1 MASVSSLTAQPL
13 TPGNG
18 FNWIFLIELLVCGI
32 LAIFFLF
39 YFNRLFATLLSY
51 GLRAY
56 TWRKYKAYVDIQA
69 LQVSLLGGRIFFK
82 GVRYHGKNETILVQS
97 GYLTWKYWLRSV
109 RQVDCKR
116 FKQRKEER
124 LNSIGNSHNEKN
136 AGPNSLSDRSSGET
150 GAIEE
155 VKDLPCRISIFAQG
169 LEWIVYNRSPAYDA
183 ILSSTG
189 LQTDATSLGKP
200 NQHGR
205 QSNTVGLKAEHGE
218 GAQSGA
224 RLRKTKKPAA
234 GLSITTQDGI
244 STAKSAS
251 KISNDTCSSK
261 NSAMDAGEQLAD
273 LAETASLAESQIT
286 TPPEDN
292 ELKLPFAISLLPI
305 SIDCQKGAIVLG
317 NENTRVILASIFD
330 RVKGRI
336 DASSAGPLDLYRQL
350 FDFNITHP
358 IVQMRPNP
366 DFKQSQEEKAEQLNS
381 GGQTEARYPK
391 SKFFHWPTRRWKQK
405 LTYGL
410 RGLIPRF
417 RNSVE
422 SFRPVSPD
430 NSQRRHY
437 FEDSRIP
444 SPRTPWLGLDRYLD
458 EEARDEHAGWNSVEY
473 ARYSTLVDCPSIN
486 FTFYWDVPGPVML
499 PSPAQNAVEGS
510 DKRHLDDI
518 NGSKAPA
525 YGLKILID
533 GGIINYG
540 PWADRMRI
548 EIQNI
553 LFPNPYT
560 SVKPATSLEKGSVR
574 QSTVFAISIEL
585 VSETIL
591 RIPSR
596 EESKDWQWKGRANAI
611 KSASRIRQEN
621 NKKPSRH
628 KRGDQT
634 THGPD
639 IRPFGWLSLY
649 LSSDS
654 TVAFD
659 MDMIGRKNGYRNLL
673 RFDVRQTKMT
683 SSVNHDILWRSG
695 ALTGQ
700 CDLSNPLQWNA
711 LHMWTF
717 NITIDAMEMFILR
730 DHMFMLTDL
739 IGDWGSSLP
748 ADFWT
753 FVPFHYQLS
762 LAFNDLKLYL
772 NANDSN
778 IINNPSDLNDNA
790 FLVLAG
796 HRLDSSI
803 EIPLEKYR
811 PNRNAVTFNA
821 VLKDTRLQL
830 VTPLWSTHRS
840 FLSDHPVATLKH
852 FTMDGAF
859 NYNLSTS
866 ALLTDSL
873 FFDLSG
879 QSPRIFLHGFLIR
892 YFINIKENYFG
903 DNIHFRTLEEFQG
916 SMLSRQESAQDSE
929 PVSTK
934 KSSDL
939 DVILTVRAHNAS
951 ILLPSNLYTR
961 KDNIKLDLLLVESD
975 MRFNNYYSDISADF
989 NTVEASLE
997 SVPTE
1002 DVGAY
1007 GTVSN
1012 VQLYVDGITIYG
1024 HRLFG
1029 TGPTEPT
1036 YVCNWDFEIGDI
1048 LGECSSAFLRTL
1060 ILSVRCFA
1068 FCLDDDENALPVS
1081 AANIL
1086 RDMTFLRAKV
1096 SSLKFWFLT
1105 ENFALLLSSSSIFL
1119 NFDDRAGNFST
1130 HLTCEVPELS
1140 FAAVDRR
1147 LAARHR
1153 DSDRARVPTH
1163 AYFTTGVNVKMVS
1176 RKPGYLEEG
1185 ILQLKYVNAHD
1196 ERSQRVP
1203 WLSKGLDE
1211 QRSLP
1216 KHDAKKHTPP
1226 PMPLPSMPAPLRSGI
1241 YQSTTPNHRRRS
1253 ANPVQDPAEA
1263 HSSTSKE
1270 FEGHSTDRFLPA
1282 PSAPRTRARSQ
1293 PRVPGMTFSTPWL
1306 PPHFT
1311 MANVEPDLSDLPS
1324 LEEHS
1329 KLDSL
1334 EGQSITD
1341 RVDLPADSQSS
1352 HVGLFIQLKD
1362 GLKGVCRPSF
1372 AQALTQILDE
1382 VSSRHPADI
1391 LDDLQI
1397 KTMSDILN
1405 SAKSKSKTG
1414 LMLDSHLR
1422 LPCLHLRLINTYHA
1436 SRDGESGRER
1446 DSYDF
1451 ELENLQVRFRN
1462 RKQRRDMTKSKNDTS
1477 EIVAHLVSRQARL
1490 TISERAGE
1498 GQIDK
1503 AAVQGIIRDVSFWLS
1518 NGAHLDAKTQVKT
1531 VDFVTWSRKMEYL
1544 AAIIHRTTEIA
1555 KSAATDFNYIASQGT
1570 YRLRNLVHFLAQ
1582 SSKDLPDPLF
1592 LTRPSYVLRAADDH
1606 LRADDSWKIM
1616 SRLRSIYRSL
1626 TDSQRE
1632 NLISR
1637 CNSAVHSYSVDA
1649 QNNVLSIFDQ
1659 WRAWDLAHVENSQI
1673 MKSIWGLHSTN
1684 HLSTRHRGTSVR
1696 AAVIISEIRFLLDPG
1711 PKQTELV
1718 LADLTSSLHSDYPGK
1733 DVKEGFDSS
1742 VSYTEVINIQAYCSE
1757 CALRIN
1763 WEMIELIDDTIEL
1776 FQQRSGSPA
1785 ILSPPT
1791 NIQSL
1796 PQPKHR
1802 IIHVVFGTDLVA
1814 ATLDSINLKVAVGSK
1829 GLRGSIVQTIV
1840 ERCPGIQPGVNII
1853 LSSSSI
1859 SAKIA
1864 THTTSL
1870 ITWRAFQPN
1879 VYMSLTTLDQPET
1892 GNALRAVVT
1901 CQQLYFDVE
1910 EEIRGVLDILGRVI
1924 SDEAS
1929 AVGSILARQ
1938 SSTSPN
1944 LSDSRAS
1951 SASRSSKWRLHAS
1964 LLLDN
1969 CDVSITLLPF
1979 LVYTFNG
1986 KVARTAVTPQPR
1998 GAVRLDFDVKQQAH
2012 GIRSKEA
2019 LAPTSSLELPPINGS
2034 SVIRFKQDPVSIS
2047 FKLVI
2052 EKIKLEGGNVRAWVD
2067 TLTKPEISRLFL
2079 DAQKEI
2085 QKIKSRIEESFPSSP
2100 TSAFSEAER
2109 GSGIA
2114 YSAKIGCDGLKVQT
2128 SAPALSDRGYKAN
2141 LDFNLGVLTARIH
2154 NTDLGKGTLFE
2165 KPQISFTISQI
2176 SLGLNRQREFDY
2188 TNYGK
2193 FSLGISM
2200 TSVTENDYR
2209 GVPVQSHRFVTE
2221 GVLIELYAETAALV
2235 IDVADHLQKRIK
2247 SLDLAP
2253 EIRHLSGI
2261 RRMTRADFR
2270 EPSALKTSDS
2280 ESEESA
2286 SNLLFG
2292 SALSVSIRNIQ
2303 LIWIVDDMSAI
2314 SPGRELEDLVFSV
2327 SDVDLT
2333 TQQANAA
2340 KLTIQ
2345 DLQMQMVPK
2354 GNERS
2359 NRSLNSAL
2367 LPEMVFHV
2375 GYIST
2380 AADRRLAFQAAGKA
2394 LNLRLTSDFIV
2405 PANVLQSSLT
2415 AASKEIRQA
2424 KAFQSSN
2431 PSMDEPMKPLF
2442 GGKRLVSLL
2451 VDVDFA
2457 GAVVTMQARPEDKTP
2472 KSVFS
2477 ILKGPKRSKAGRYGQ
2492 IFQGSSDNKT
2502 TLRAPGIAFKV
2513 EYKDLGNEDPS
2524 LNAEI
2529 KVAASSNI
2537 LYPSVVPLILEVSSS
2552 VKEIMGET
2560 DAKSIATETLQ
2571 SQMSIQEASSNVAPG
2586 ILGRCKVNVGIWIR
2600 SQEFGLSCQPIAR
2613 VAATARFDEIIVTIN
2628 TVQAADQERF
2638 FALLLSF
2645 SSLQAHVQHVYSR
2658 ESTASFDVKSVVMSL
2673 MNSKHVSS
2681 TTGLSAI
2688 LKISPVKTSVNV
2700 KQLQDFLL
2708 FREIWYPAEVRNATS
2723 GPAPPPNTEDQ
2734 PYVVQRYQQ
2743 VAAAGA
2749 FPWNAVVAIA
2759 QLDVKVDLGQSLG
2772 MSEFTIHNLWASSR
2786 KTSDWEQNLCIG
2798 FENVGLQCT
2807 GRMSGFVE
2815 LQNFKIRTSISWP
2828 LSDSAFQQ
2836 TPLIQ
2841 ASLGFGGLRV
2851 KGSFDYQPFVIADI
2865 TSFNFL
2871 MYNVREPNADQND
2884 RLVAILDGDK
2894 VQIFCTTASASQ
2906 ALALFQ
2912 AVERLKQEKQAAYE
2926 ASIRE
2931 LDRHLRRRSIYPS
2944 GGSTSMLSA
2953 VSAPETSS
2961 PKAPI
2966 SLHTD
2971 VVVTLQALKVGAFPS
2986 TFFDNTI
2993 FKIEAHD
3000 AQARFA
3006 VSVANN
3012 DRTHSGLGL
3021 TLGQLRV
3028 ALSSVQR
3035 PATTAPL
3042 GEVAVD
3048 DIVSRATGSRGGTIL
3063 KVPKVVATMQT
3074 WQAATAPLSTNI
3086 DYIFKSSFEGKVDV
3100 GWNYS
3105 RISFIR
3111 GMWST
3116 HSRALSHRLGKP
3128 LTQSAVQITGAPPA
3142 STSDTSEKAKKRDQL
3157 EGEKITA
3164 VVNVPQSR
3172 FEYNALEPPVI
3183 ETPQLR
3189 DMGEATPPL
3198 EWIGLQR
3205 ERLPNLTHQIII
3217 VGLLEVCREVEEAY
3231 GRILGRS

>member
-1 MASVSSLTAQPL
+1 M
-13 TPGNG
+13 
-18 FNWIFLIELLVCGI
+18 FLVELLVCGI

-56 TWRKYKAYVDIQA
+56 TWRKYKAFIDIQA

-116 FKQRKEER
+116 FKRRKEGR
-124 LNSIGNSHNEKN
+124 SSGIGNSHSEKN
-136 AGPNSLSDRSSGET
+136 ADANSLSDRSDGET
-150 GAIEE
+150 GAVQE

-189 LQTDATSLGKP
+189 LQTDPFPPGKP
-200 NQHGR
+200 NQHER
-205 QSNTVGLKAEHGE
+205 RTNTTGLEHEHGE
-218 GAQSGA
+218 KARSGA
-224 RLRKTKKPAA
+224 RLRKSKKPTAT
-234 GLSITTQDGI
+234 LSVSTQDGDG
-244 STAKSAS
+244 SAQRAN
-251 KISNDTCSSK
+251 KVSNDAWSSK
-261 NSAMDAGEQLAD
+261 SSAMDAEEHLAD
-273 LAETASLAESQIT
+273 LGETASLAESQIT
-286 TPPEDN
+286 TSPADN
-292 ELKLPFAISLLPI
+292 ELTLPFAISLLPI

-317 NENTRVILASIFD
+317 NENTRVILASVFD

-336 DASSAGPLDLYRQL
+336 DATSAGPLDLYRQL
-350 FDFNITHP
+350 FDFNIIHP
-358 IVQMRPNP
+358 VVQMRPNP
-366 DFKQSQEEKAEQLNS
+366 DFKQSQEEKAEQLKS
-381 GGQTEARYPK
+381 GSHSGARYQK
-391 SKFFHWPTRRWKQK
+391 SKLFHWPMRRWKQK

-410 RGLIPRF
+410 RDLIPRL

-422 SFRPVSPD
+422 SFRPASPVD
-430 NSQRRHY
+430 AQRRHY

-444 SPRTPWLGLDRYLD
+444 SSSTPWQGLDRYLD
-458 EEARDEHAGWNSVEY
+458 EEARDEHAGWTSVEY
-473 ARYSTLVDCPSIN
+473 ARYSTLVDCPSIH
-486 FTFYWDVPGPVML
+486 FTFYWDVPGPVT
-499 PSPAQNAVEGS
+499 SPFAAQNGADAS
-510 DKRHLDDI
+510 DKRHLADI
-518 NGSKAPA
+518 NGSEPPA

-533 GGIINYG
+533 GGIVNYG
-540 PWADRMRI
+540 PWADRMRA

-553 LFPNPYT
+553 FFPNPYT
-560 SVKPATSLEKGSVR
+560 SVEPAAPLKRGSAR
-574 QSTVFAISIEL
+574 QSTVFAIEIEL

-621 NKKPSRH
+621 KNKHSRN

-634 THGPD
+634 TLGPD

-659 MDMIGRKNGYRNLL
+659 MDMISRKNGYRNFL

-711 LHMWTF
+711 LHTWAF

-730 DHMFMLTDL
+730 DHMFLLTDL

-753 FVPFHYQLS
+753 FVPFRYHLS

-796 HRLDSSI
+796 HRLDSVV

-811 PNRNAVTFNA
+811 PNRNVVKFNA
-821 VLKDTRLQL
+821 DLEETRLQL

-840 FLSDHPVATLKH
+840 FLSDQPVATLKH

-859 NYNLSTS
+859 NYNLSS
-866 ALLTDSL
+866 SVFLTDSL
-873 FFDLSG
+873 FFDLAG

-916 SMLSRQESAQDSE
+916 SVLSRQESAQDSE
-929 PVSTK
+929 PLSTK
-934 KSSDL
+934 QSSDL
-939 DVILTVRAHNAS
+939 DVILNVRAHNAS

-1002 DVGAY
+1002 DLGAY

-1012 VQLYVDGITIYG
+1012 VQLYVDGVTIYG

-1048 LGECSSAFLRTL
+1048 LGECSSTFLKTL
-1060 ILSVRCFA
+1060 IFGVRCFA
-1068 FCLDDDENALPVS
+1068 FCLDDDENALPVP
-1081 AANIL
+1081 AANII
-1086 RDMTFLRAKV
+1086 RDITFLRAKV
-1096 SSLKFWFLT
+1096 SSLKLWFLT
-1105 ENFALLLSSSSIFL
+1105 ENFALLLNSNSIKL
-1119 NFDDRAGNFST
+1119 DFDDRAGKFST
-1130 HLTCEVPELS
+1130 NLLCEIPELS
-1140 FAAVDRR
+1140 FAVVDRG

-1153 DSDRARVPTH
+1153 DSDRAPVPTH
-1163 AYFTTGVNVKMVS
+1163 AYFTTGIDVQMVS
-1176 RKPGYLEEG
+1176 RKPRHLEEG
-1185 ILQLKYVNAHD
+1185 VLQLKYVNAHD
-1196 ERSQRVP
+1196 QRSQRVP
-1203 WLSKGLDE
+1203 WLS
-1211 QRSLP
+1211 QNPNMHRSLP
-1216 KHDAKKHTPP
+1216 KHDPKKHNAPM
-1226 PMPLPSMPAPLRSGI
+1226 MPLPSIPAPIQRDSH
-1241 YQSTTPNHRRRS
+1241 QSPRLVHRHRH
-1253 ANPVQDPAEA
+1253 AQMLQNPAEA
-1263 HSSTSKE
+1263 GSSNQTNA
-1270 FEGHSTDRFLPA
+1270 FEGHGAARF
-1282 PSAPRTRARSQ
+1282 SASPPIPQNRPRSKSH
-1293 PRVPGMTFSTPWL
+1293 VPGVTFSTPWL

-1311 MANVEPDLSDLPS
+1311 MSNVQPDLSDLPS
-1324 LEEHS
+1324 LDEIKS
-1329 KLDSL
+1329 TDSL
-1334 EGQSITD
+1334 EGRNNTD
-1341 RVDLPADSQSS
+1341 SNDLPADSQIG
-1352 HVGLFIQLKD
+1352 HIGLFIHFKD

-1372 AQALTQILDE
+1372 AQALTQFLDE
-1382 VSSRHPADI
+1382 ISSRHPADI

-1397 KTMSDILN
+1397 KTMSDVLN
-1405 SAKSKSKTG
+1405 SAKAKTKSG
-1414 LMLDSHLR
+1414 LVFDSHLR
-1422 LPCLHLRLINTYHA
+1422 LPSLHLRVINSYD
-1436 SRDGESGRER
+1436 SLRDGEIVGER

-1451 ELENLQVRFRN
+1451 ELEDLQFRLRN
-1462 RKQRRDMTKSKNDTS
+1462 RKQPRNISKSNSDLS
-1477 EIVAHLVSRQARL
+1477 EIVTHLVSRQVRL
-1490 TISERAGE
+1490 TISERASE
-1498 GQIDK
+1498 ARIDK
-1503 AAVQGIIRDVSFWLS
+1503 AAVRGSISNVSFWLS
-1518 NGAHLDAKTQVKT
+1518 NRAHFDAKGQVKS
-1531 VDFVTWSRKMEYL
+1531 VDFVTWSRKIEYL
-1544 AAIIHRTTEIA
+1544 AALIHRTTEIA
-1555 KSAATDFNYIASQGT
+1555 KVTATGFRHVASQSV
-1570 YRLRNLVHFLAQ
+1570 YRVRNLVHFLAQ
-1582 SSKDLPDPLF
+1582 SSKDLPDPVF
-1592 LTRPSYVLRAADDH
+1592 LTRPSHVLRAADDH

-1616 SRLRSIYRSL
+1616 SRLRFIYRSL

-1632 NLISR
+1632 DLLSQ
-1637 CNSAVHSYSVDA
+1637 CNAAVHSCSADA
-1649 QNNVLSIFDQ
+1649 QNTALTIFDQ
-1659 WRAWDLAHVENSQI
+1659 WRAWDLAHVENSEI
-1673 MKSIWGLHSTN
+1673 MKSVWGLHSTN
-1684 HLSTRHRGTSVR
+1684 RLSTRRRSTSARV
-1696 AAVIISEIRFLLDPG
+1696 AIVISEIRFLLDPG
-1711 PKQTELV
+1711 LKQTELV
-1718 LADLTSSLHSDYPGK
+1718 FTDLTSSLYSEYPAE
-1733 DVKEGFDSS
+1733 DFKERFESS
-1742 VSYTEVINIQAYCSE
+1742 TAFTEIINIQLYCSE

-1763 WEMIELIDDTIEL
+1763 WEIIELIDDTIQL
-1776 FQQRSGSPA
+1776 FQQRSVSPA
-1785 ILSPPT
+1785 VSLAPSNT
-1791 NIQSL
+1791 QSL
-1796 PQPKHR
+1796 VQPRHR
-1802 IIHVVFGTDLVA
+1802 VIHAVFGTDLAA
-1814 ATLDSINLKVAVGSK
+1814 ATLDSINRKVAVGSK
-1829 GLRGSIVQTIV
+1829 GLRGSVVQTLA
-1840 ERCPGIQPGVNII
+1840 ESCPGIRPGINVTLN
-1853 LSSSSI
+1853 SSSV
-1859 SAKIA
+1859 SAKIG
-1864 THTTSL
+1864 THTKSL
-1870 ITWRAFQPN
+1870 MTWRVFRPN
-1879 VYMSLTTLDQPET
+1879 IYISLAKLDQADTE
-1892 GNALRAVVT
+1892 NALRVVVT

-1910 EEIRGVLDILGRVI
+1910 EEILDVLDVFGQVI

-1929 AVGSILARQ
+1929 AIGSIFTRQ
-1938 SSTSPN
+1938 SSVSPSLPDSHASPTSQF
-1944 LSDSRAS
+1944 
-1951 SASRSSKWRLHAS
+1951 SKWQVHAA
-1964 LLLDN
+1964 LFLDN
-1969 CDVSITLLPF
+1969 YDVSITLLPF
-1979 LVYTFNG
+1979 LVYTFKG
-1986 KVARTAVTPQPR
+1986 KVARTAVAPQSR
-1998 GAVRLDFDVKQQAH
+1998 GAIRLDFDAKQQAH
-2012 GIRSKEA
+2012 GIRSKHA
-2019 LAPTSSLELPPINGS
+2019 SGPSASLELPPINGS
-2034 SVIRFKQDPVSIS
+2034 SVIRFTQDPVSVS
-2047 FKLVI
+2047 FELMI
-2052 EKIKLEGGNVRAWVD
+2052 EMIKLDGGNVRAWAN

-2079 DAQKEI
+2079 DSQKAVR
-2085 QKIKSRIEESFPSSP
+2085 KIKSRIEDSFPSSP
-2100 TSAFSEAER
+2100 APAFTEAKQ
-2109 GSGIA
+2109 GSDIA
-2114 YSAKIGCDGLKVQT
+2114 YSAKIGCAGLEVQT
-2128 SAPALSDRGYKAN
+2128 SAPALSNRGYKAN
-2141 LDFNLGVLTARIH
+2141 MDFNLGILSARVH
-2154 NTDLGKGTLFE
+2154 NTNLETGTLFD

-2176 SLGLNRQREFDY
+2176 GLGLNRQSEFHY

-2193 FSLGISM
+2193 FSFGISM
-2200 TSVTENDYR
+2200 TGVTEIDYQ
-2209 GVPVQSHRFVTE
+2209 GNPIQSYRFVTE
-2221 GVLIELYAETAALV
+2221 GILIELYAETAALV

-2270 EPSALKTSDS
+2270 EPNASKTSDS
-2280 ESEESA
+2280 ESEGSA

-2303 LIWIVDDMSAI
+2303 LIWVIDEMSAI

-2327 SDVDLT
+2327 RNIDLT

-2345 DLQMQMVPK
+2345 GLQMQMVPK
-2354 GNERS
+2354 GEERS
-2359 NRSLNSAL
+2359 NTSLNSAL

-2394 LNLRLTSDFIV
+2394 LDLRLTSDFIV
-2405 PANVLQSSLT
+2405 PANALQSSLT
-2415 AASKEIRQA
+2415 AASKELRQA
-2424 KAFQSSN
+2424 KAFQGSN
-2431 PSMDEPMKPLF
+2431 TSLGEPKKPLF
-2442 GGKRLVSLL
+2442 GGKRLASLL

-2457 GAVVTMQARPEDKTP
+2457 GAVVTMQARPEDRTP

-2492 IFQGSSDNKT
+2492 IFQGSSENKT

-2586 ILGRCKVNVGIWIR
+2586 ILGRCKVNVGVWIK

-2708 FREIWYPAEVRNATS
+2708 FREIWYPAEVRNAAS
-2723 GPAPPPNTEDQ
+2723 GPAPPPSTEDQ

-2749 FPWNAVVAIA
+2749 FPWNAVVAIE
-2759 QLDVKVDLGQSLG
+2759 QLNVRVDLGQSLG
-2772 MSEFTIHNLWASSR
+2772 MSDFTIHNLWASSR
-2786 KTSDWEQNLCIG
+2786 KKSDWEQNLCMG

-2841 ASLGFGGLRV
+2841 ASLGFAGLRV

-2953 VSAPETSS
+2953 ISAPETSS

-3035 PATTAPL
+3035 PTTTAPL

-3074 WQAATAPLSTNI
+3074 WQAATAPLSTHI

-3128 LTQSAVQITGAPPA
+3128 LTQSAVQITGAPPPA
-3142 STSDTSEKAKKRDQL
+3142 STSDSSEKAKQRGQK

-3172 FEYNALEPPVI
+3172 FEYRALEPPVI

-3231 GRILGRS
+3231 GRILGKS